1 MFLGLKIEQWLAFT
15 VVAAVISTVGALLG
29 IVLKDYLFSRAFE
42 SWKQRKSLEQLYQ
55 KFRDPLLLS
64 ARELC
69 SRLIEIL
76 DQYPTC
82 YLKKSVIES
91 RPDRQ
96 ITNDIDDP
104 YFQRYKLVS
113 TAYRLCSFL
122 GWLEL
127 YRQDIVFLH
136 SGNNKHS
143 KRLEDTLAKIRS
155 DFADGQLN
163 KAEDWIEWKDTLIFR
178 EELRAIGESMLE
190 PHGTSMA
197 VMGYGKFCEVFDSG
211 LATGANRWISVVL
224 NFTLDMEVN
233 VRDFRKIRIARLV
246 THLKDLLELLDDSK
260 LHKYFSDARAQS
272 VHISAFQEVSGI

>member
-1 MFLGLKIEQWLAFT
+1 MFLGLKIEQLLGLT
-15 VVAAVISTVGALLG
+15 VLAAVISTAGALFG
-29 IVLKDYLFSRAFE
+29 IVLRDYLFSRAFE
-42 SWKQRKSLEQLYQ
+42 SWKQRKALEQLYQ

-69 SRLIEIL
+69 TRLIEVL
-76 DQYPTC
+76 DEYPTC
-82 YLKKSVIES
+82 YLKNSVVQLH
-91 RPDRQ
+91 PDRQ
-96 ITNDIDDP
+96 VTNNIDDP

-127 YRQDIVFLH
+127 YRQEVVFLH

-155 DFADGQLN
+155 DLADGQLN
-163 KAEDWIEWKDTLIFR
+163 TAEDWLEWKDALIFR

-190 PHGTSMA
+190 THGSSRA

-211 LATGANRWISVVL
+211 PAMCANRWISVVL
-224 NFTLDMEVN
+224 NFTLDLEVN
-233 VRDFRKIRIARLV
+233 RDFRKIRIARLM
-246 THLKDLLELLDDSK
+246 THLIDLLELLDNAK
-260 LHKYFSDARAQS
+260 LAKYFSDARAQY
-272 VHISAFQEVSGI
+272 A